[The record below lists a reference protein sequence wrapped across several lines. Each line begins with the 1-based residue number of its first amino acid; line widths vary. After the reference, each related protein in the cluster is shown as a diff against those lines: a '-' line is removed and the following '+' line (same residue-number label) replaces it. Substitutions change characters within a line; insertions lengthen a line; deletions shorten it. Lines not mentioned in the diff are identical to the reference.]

1 MVIRFKLRLRAV
13 SLLTVGWG
21 VPDVLGSDVVHARK
35 RKLGGAKGRA
45 VEVLYVPGS
54 SVKGALRTAAS
65 RVALAYGFESCNEV
79 RPRLIAEAH
88 SRPELIAEA
97 HSGVPC
103 NVCRLFGYPGDDPL
117 AASRIWVSDFN
128 PVGEPR
134 TVIVARVSL
143 DNRTLTA
150 AEGTLYSMEHLLP
163 GSEFEGEVRVD
174 ESARDLIPLLL
185 LAIAELRTGSFGR
198 RAVVD
203 AKVEDGGALDGV
215 VESRWHPLLNELRN
229 WLWKGVVAV

>member
-65 RVALAYGFESCNEV
+65 RVAVAYGFTSCSEV
-79 RPRLIAEAH
+79 
-88 SRPELIAEA
+88 RPELIARA
-97 HSGVPC
+97 HASTLC
-103 NVCRLFGYPGDDPL
+103 NVCRLFGYPDDDPL

-134 TVIVARVSL
+134 TVIVARVAL

-150 AEGTLYSMEHLLP
+150 AEGALYSMEHLLP

-215 VESRWHPLLNELRN
+215 VEARWRPLLNELRN
-229 WLWKGVVAV
+229 WLWEGVVAV